1 MVNRNYY
8 GLKHDEYLGFNHGR
22 KEKYFYCIYADGSE
36 SVVIERENGER
47 YIFGNI
53 QHCRRMFKN
62 GYSFRNGIECTL
74 TENFQNALCA

>member
-1 MVNRNYY
+1 MVKRNYY
-8 GLKHDEYLGFNHGR
+8 GLKNGEYLGFNIGR

-36 SVVIERENGER
+36 SVVIEKENGER

-53 QHCRRMFKN
+53 QYCRRMFKD
-62 GYSFRNGIECTL
+62 GYSFRNGTECTL